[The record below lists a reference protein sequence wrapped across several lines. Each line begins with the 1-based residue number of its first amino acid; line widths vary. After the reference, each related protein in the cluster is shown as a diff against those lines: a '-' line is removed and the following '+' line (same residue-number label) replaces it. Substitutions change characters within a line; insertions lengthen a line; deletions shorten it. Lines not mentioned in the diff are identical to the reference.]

1 MKILICDDHKI
12 VREGLRQILQQLPG
26 LTIIEEAAN
35 SDEAFE
41 LLKKDDFDIVLLDI
55 SLPGLNGIDVL
66 QTVKEKWP
74 STNVLM
80 LSMHLPEV
88 YALRTIKLGA
98 SGYLTKDTATE
109 ELLTAVKKISNGENY
124 ISAPVEKILLQELTN
139 DKPRKKHEFL
149 SQREFEIMIRLA
161 YGKSLVDIG
170 DELSISH
177 KTVGTY
183 RTRILEKMLL
193 TKNIE
198 LSWYCMENGLI

>member
-12 VREGLRQILQQLPG
+12 VREGLRQILQQVPG
-26 LTIIEEAAN
+26 LALTEEAAN

-109 ELLTAVKKISNGENY
+109 ELLTAVKKISKGENY

>member
-41 LLKKDDFDIVLLDI
+41 LLKKDDFNIVLLDI

-66 QTVKEKWP
+66 QTVKERWP

-80 LSMHLPEV
+80 LSMHQPEV

-109 ELLTAVKKISNGENY
+109 ELLIAVKKISNGENY

-139 DKPRKKHEFL
+139 VKPRKKHESL

-161 YGKSLVDIG
+161 RGKSLLHIG